1 MDLSKASLKK
11 VGSVCLF
18 VDGFILLFYGL
29 FVPVFVHGIHW
40 LITLLAILFLIALPA
55 IYRSLAQVQKVVA
68 KVVVVLLGVAM
79 MVLVLSDLL
88 FVQSFLSGLGHDL
101 AYALGNVLL
110 LICLFAI
117 GVIALKGV
125 FFKWFGYMSILTAII
140 GLATY
145 LPQVPSFLYTVSLLL
160 LGLWCLA
167 FGFNILKVAK

>member
-1 MDLSKASLKK
+1 MNTSNLDLKK
-11 VGSVCLF
+11 IGSACLI
-18 VDGFILLFYGL
+18 VDGIILLFYGL
-29 FVPVFVHGIHW
+29 FVPVFVHGVHW

-55 IYRSLAQVQKVVA
+55 IYHSLAQVQKVVA
-68 KVVVVLLGVAM
+68 KVVVALLGVAM
-79 MVLVLSDLL
+79 IVLILSDLL
-88 FVQSFLSGLGHDL
+88 FMQSVLSGLGHDL

-110 LICLFAI
+110 LICLFTI

-145 LPQVPSFLYTVSLLL
+145 IPQVPSFLFTVSLLL

-167 FGFNILKVAK
+167 FGFNILKLAK